1 MKRKN
6 KLFYQT
12 KIMHFKGNIIFIWS
26 SFRLIFL
33 VITDI
38 IYFHRYRHV
47 ISRSI
52 DIFCTCHRLFF
63 NCYNFIPRDSGEGYS
78 NECRTFRPRTFQPWT
93 FRLRF
98 FAKVDVLP
106 KQYLVVI
113 YMFGLFFIGSCSLI
127 ANILYIV
134 VGFLF
139 YLGVEWG
146 GKRGSMRA
154 TFVLFVSR
162 FILNKSKKITN
173 KRYFY
178 LTYFIIKHRIFH
190 KITVFVT
197 EDTFIYSSTIDKVST

>member
-63 NCYNFIPRDSGEGYS
+63 NCYNFIPCDSGEGYS

-93 FRLRF
+93 LLIFYILLWVFCFNWGWEERVHEGHVCF
-98 FAKVDVLP
+98 ICFKI
-106 KQYLVVI
+106 YL
-113 YMFGLFFIGSCSLI
+113 
-127 ANILYIV
+127 
-134 VGFLF
+134 
-139 YLGVEWG
+139 
-146 GKRGSMRA
+146 K
-154 TFVLFVSR
+154 
-162 FILNKSKKITN
+162 
-173 KRYFY
+173 
-178 LTYFIIKHRIFH
+178 
-190 KITVFVT
+190 
-197 EDTFIYSSTIDKVST
+197 